1 MRKYQRI
8 WEALKVSYSVSLEA
22 DTSMHARI
30 TKAVRK
36 EKNID
41 LGWKLLSLEQ
51 GKKYVLTE
59 EIEGRLIKFK
69 LTAHTPVLYQL

>member
-8 WEALKVSYSVSLEA
+8 WEALKSYHTVSLEA
-22 DTSMHARI
+22 ELTMHARI
-30 TKAVRK
+30 IKAVRK

-41 LGWKLLSLEQ
+41 LGWKLLSLEL

-59 EIEGRLIKFK
+59 SVSGSVITFT